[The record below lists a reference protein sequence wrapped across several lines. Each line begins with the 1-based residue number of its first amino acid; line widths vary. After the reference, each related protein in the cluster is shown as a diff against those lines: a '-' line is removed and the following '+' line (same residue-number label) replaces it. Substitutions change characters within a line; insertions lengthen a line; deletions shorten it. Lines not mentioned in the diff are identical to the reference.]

1 MKIYLP
7 SLIFACGLLPLANGT
22 DIATLES
29 ELKDLRA
36 RVEEIE
42 KHIRGEHPEQSI
54 HTESALLTKLAEI
67 GKTKFE
73 TFCTACHK
81 HDYTDPMLAPPI
93 IMAQDHYRQMYGSD
107 KEAFVNA
114 VVEWVKAPS
123 QDKTLMPGAIRN
135 FNIMPPFPLPDDDL
149 KSIATYLFEAKLEEP
164 KGFEQHVQQERSQLG
179 GQGHGPG
186 FGSGRSGQGFGSGGQ
201 GQGFGSGTHGP
212 GNDPYTTASSIED
225 VTSVSELVNQ
235 GRAKFELFC
244 MVCHKY
250 DQEEPMLAPPIFAVA
265 DHYKQTH
272 GDDRQAFIDA
282 IVQWTKNPSEE
293 KTLMPGAV
301 TRFKLMPPFPIP
313 DPDAKAV
320 ATFMFETD
328 FTIPDWYEEHY
339 LEEHGEA
346 R

>member
-1 MKIYLP
+1 MG
-7 SLIFACGLLPLANGT
+7 FLLPLANGS
-22 DIATLES
+22 DLSALEK
-29 ELKDLRA
+29 ELNDLRA
-36 RVEEIE
+36 RVEAIE
-42 KHIRGEHPEQSI
+42 KHIQGEHPEAQIPADAVESVVL
-54 HTESALLTKLAEI
+54 TELAEI

-93 IMAQDHYRQMYGSD
+93 IMAQDHYLQYYGSD
-107 KEAFVNA
+107 KEGFVNA

-135 FNIMPPFPLPDDDL
+135 FNIMPAFPLPDEDL
-149 KSIATYLFEAKLEEP
+149 KSIATYLFEAELEEP

-179 GQGHGPG
+179 RQGHGPG
-186 FGSGRSGQGFGSGGQ
+186 FGRGRQ
-201 GQGFGSGTHGP
+201 GQGFGEGSNSGPSSGRSSSTTSGP
-212 GNDPYTTASSIED
+212 EEAPMD
-225 VTSVSELVNQ
+225 VSEMVAQ

-265 DHYKQTH
+265 DHYNQNY
-272 GDDRQAFIDA
+272 GDDKEAYIEA

-301 TRFKLMPPFPIP
+301 RRFKLMPPFPIP
-313 DPDAKAV
+313 DPDVKAI

-328 FTIPDWYEEHY
+328 FTIPGWYEEHY
-339 LEEHGEA
+339 LEEHGEP